1 MAKATEKRRGFWKR
15 FISIVVTIIWFPF
28 FLVGLWNIVTWIV
41 GEPLKSDMIEI
52 RENVFNWCID
62 NVIMEIISADET
74 TIQSTEETEEFVEI
88 QEISPAEEAEEF
100 VEIQEIN
107 SAEEADEEIAI
118 DGMRLR
124 SISSY
129 KITEYID
136 FTIPYGWTFG
146 KVDVRDIAMEE
157 SIAITNTRTTMIIS
171 LQDIEMEK
179 TSEALKMRRDA
190 MMFDLKNKYP
200 NYVFE
205 KADFIIGNVAVIKA
219 TADDSDT
226 KIYVAIIP
234 AQNKTII
241 VNYSFNKNDILEG
254 ELYFTIAI
262 AEMLESI
269 E

>member
-1 MAKATEKRRGFWKR
+1 MAKATMKRRGFWKR
-15 FISIVVTIIWFPF
+15 FFSIVITIIWVPF
-28 FLVGLWNIVTWIV
+28 VIIGLWEGAILIV
-41 GEPLKSDMIEI
+41 GEPLKTNMIEI
-52 RENVFNWCID
+52 RDNAFNWFFG
-62 NVIMEIISADET
+62 NAVIAIAPVDGIATQT
-74 TIQSTEETEEFVEI
+74 TDTNTEKVEEFV
-88 QEISPAEEAEEF
+88 A
-100 VEIQEIN
+100 IQEIN
-107 SAEEADEEIAI
+107 STEEDYSETDEEIAI

-124 SISSY
+124 NISSY

-136 FTIPYGWTFG
+136 FTIPYEWTFG
-146 KVDVRDIAMEE
+146 KVEVADAAMEE

-171 LQDIEMEK
+171 MQDIEMEK
-179 TSEALKMRRDA
+179 TSEALKIRRDA
-190 MMFDLKNKYP
+190 MMFDLENKYP

-219 TADDSDT
+219 TADNSDT

-234 AQNKTII
+234 VQNKTII

>member
-74 TIQSTEETEEFVEI
+74 TIQSTEET
-88 QEISPAEEAEEF
+88 EEF

>member
-1 MAKATEKRRGFWKR
+1 MAKATEKRHGFWKR

-52 RENVFNWCID
+52 RENVFNWCYD
-62 NVIMEIISADET
+62 NVIMEIIPADEIT
-74 TIQSTEETEEFVEI
+74 TQSTEETEEFV
-88 QEISPAEEAEEF
+88 A
-100 VEIQEIN
+100 IQEIN
-107 SAEEADEEIAI
+107 STEEDYSETDEEIAI

-124 SISSY
+124 NISSY

-136 FTIPYGWTFG
+136 FTIPYEWTFG
-146 KVDVRDIAMEE
+146 KVEVGDTAMEE

-171 LQDIEMEK
+171 MQDIEMEK
-179 TSEALKMRRDA
+179 TSEALKIRRDA
-190 MMFDLKNKYP
+190 MMFDLENKYP

-219 TADDSDT
+219 TADNSDT

-234 AQNKTII
+234 VQNKTII